1 MKLIANATDLSI
13 ALGQVIKAA
22 SSKSTN
28 PILEG
33 ILLKASAGTLTLIA
47 TDLEIAIERTLQAD
61 VKIEGETVVAGR
73 LFTDFVKKISEEQ
86 IELTSLEGKL
96 KVKYGDNETMLS
108 VFNSNEYPK
117 IPTLTEAQT
126 FTIVR
131 RELKD
136 LINKIKF
143 SVSLDDSR
151 PVLKGALLEISDI
164 TLTGVALDGYRL
176 AKCTKAIEKTSAM
189 MSAIVPLRALQ
200 EIASLLDDSE
210 DLVEVGIQKNYIMVN
225 LEHTQLISRLL
236 DGDFINYKQII
247 PQEFVTCVTVPKALF
262 EQSIE
267 RATLLAKAEKTYL
280 VKFAFKEETL
290 FIASNSELGNI
301 NEKVP
306 VRIAGSEI
314 AIAFN
319 ARYFIDL
326 LKASSGVDHVQ
337 LKMNEPSQPCVVI
350 PSGSVVDEFLYLVLP
365 VRIMD

>member
-1 MKLIANATDLSI
+1 MKLIANANDLSI

-22 SSKSTN
+22 SNKSTN

-47 TDLEIAIERTLQAD
+47 TDLEIAIERTCQAD
-61 VKIEGETVVAGR
+61 VKIEGETVVSGR
-73 LFTDFVKKISEEQ
+73 LFTDFMRKIGEPQ
-86 IELTSLEGKL
+86 VELTLIDGRL

-108 VFNSNEYPK
+108 VFAAADYPK

-136 LINKIKF
+136 LINKIKL

-176 AKCTKAIEKTSAM
+176 AKCTKSIEKTSAM

-200 EIASLLDDSE
+200 EIAGLLDESE
-210 DLVEVGIQKNYIMVN
+210 DLVEVGIQKNYIMVS

-236 DGDFINYKQII
+236 DGDFINYRQII
-247 PQEFVTCVTVPKALF
+247 PLEFTTSVIVPKSLF

-280 VKFAFKEETL
+280 VKFNLSQETL
-290 FIASNSELGNI
+290 HITSNSELGNI
-301 NEKVP
+301 SEKVP
-306 VRIAGSEI
+306 VRITGNEI

-319 ARYFIDL
+319 AKYFIDL
-326 LKASSGVDHVQ
+326 LKTASVDHIQ
-337 LKMNEPSQPCVVI
+337 LKMNEPSQPCVVL
-350 PSGSVVDEFLYLVLP
+350 PSGAVEDEFLYLVLP